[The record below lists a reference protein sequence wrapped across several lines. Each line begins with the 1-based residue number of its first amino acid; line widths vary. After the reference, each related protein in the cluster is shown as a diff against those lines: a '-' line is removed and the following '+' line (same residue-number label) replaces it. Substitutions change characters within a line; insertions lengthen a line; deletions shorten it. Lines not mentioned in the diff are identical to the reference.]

1 MATWIEQQRRR
12 LRRKGPPEAAPVL
25 TAFGLGAGLMYFL
38 DPLRGARRRA
48 LARDR
53 IVHGL
58 HALDRVVEKGARD
71 LTCRA
76 RGLVADAQAFFH
88 DDDVPDEVLKARV
101 RSKLGHVV
109 GHPHAIDVTVYRGRV
124 ELRGAILA
132 EDFDGLVSK
141 VAVVPGTRGVDSRL
155 DVYEAPDHVA
165 ALQSGNGHENE
176 HARRLRERW
185 SPLQRLGAGVV
196 GVGLLAVG
204 ARRRDRLGALLR
216 LGGIAILARDV
227 ADQSLRRMLGIGAE
241 RDVIEIQKTLTV
253 RAPIEDVFDLWL
265 HCERF
270 PVFMDHLR
278 EVEPLGEGR
287 YRWIARGPGG
297 LSVSWEADITEL
309 VPLERIAW
317 ASLPGSI
324 IPNEGVVQ
332 FDETPGGGTRIAIK
346 LAYNPP
352 GGVIG
357 HALATMLGTDP
368 KRAMDEDLVR
378 FQSLFERGKTT
389 AHGHE
394 VRYVEVCAGG
404 EHLS

>member
-1 MATWIEQQRRR
+1 MATWIEQQQRR
-12 LRRKGPPEAAPVL
+12 LRRRGRSEAAPIL
-25 TAFGLGAGLMYFL
+25 GALGIGAGLMYFL
-38 DPLRGARRRA
+38 DPTRGARRRA

-53 IVHGL
+53 IVHEL
-58 HALDRVVEKGARD
+58 HALDRLVEKGARD

-76 RGLVADAQAFFH
+76 RGLVAGARSFFH
-88 DDDVPDEVLKARV
+88 DDDVPDEVVKARV
-101 RSKLGHVV
+101 RSRLGHVV

-132 EDFDGLVSK
+132 DDFEGLVTT

-155 DVYEAPDHVA
+155 DVYDAPDSVA
-165 ALQSGNGHENE
+165 ALQGGNGHENE
-176 HARRLRERW
+176 HAQKLRERW
-185 SPLQRLGAGVV
+185 PPLLRLGAGAVA
-196 GVGLLAVG
+196 VGLLAVG

-216 LGGIAILARDV
+216 LSGIAILARDV

-241 RDVIEIQKTLTV
+241 RDVVEIHKTLTV

-278 EVEPLGEGR
+278 RVDPLGEGR
-287 YRWIARGPGG
+287 YRWIARGPLG
-297 LSVSWEADITEL
+297 LSATWEADVTEVVL
-309 VPLERIAW
+309 NHRIAW
-317 ASLPGSI
+317 VSLPGST

-332 FDETPGGGTRIAIK
+332 LDATPDGATRITIQ

-352 GGVIG
+352 GGVLG
-357 HALATMLGTDP
+357 HALALLSGADP

-389 AHGHE
+389 AHGRE
-394 VRYVEVCAGG
+394 VRYAEVCAAD
-404 EHLS
+404 EN

>member
-12 LRRKGPPEAAPVL
+12 LRRRGRREAAPIL
-25 TAFGLGAGLMYFL
+25 TAFGIGAGLMYFL
-38 DPLRGARRRA
+38 DPVRGARRRA

-58 HALDRVVEKGARD
+58 HALDRIVEKGARD

-76 RGLVADAQAFFH
+76 RGLVADTQALFH

-101 RSKLGHVV
+101 RSKLGHAV
-109 GHPHAIDVTVYRGRV
+109 GHPHAIDVAVHQGRV
-124 ELRGAILA
+124 ELRGTILA
-132 EDFDGLVSK
+132 EDFDGLLAT
-141 VAVVPGTRGVDSRL
+141 VAVVPGTRGVESRL
-155 DVYEAPDHVA
+155 EVYEAPDSIA
-165 ALQSGNGHENE
+165 ALQGGNGHENE
-176 HARRLRERW
+176 HAQKLRERW
-185 SPLQRLGAGVV
+185 SPLRRLGAGVL

-216 LGGIAILARDV
+216 IGGIAILARDV
-227 ADQSLRRMLGIGAE
+227 ADQSLRRMLGVGAE
-241 RDVIEIQKTLTV
+241 RDVIEVQKTLTV

-278 EVEPLGEGR
+278 RVEALGEGR

-297 LSVSWEADITEL
+297 LSVSWVADIIEL
-309 VPLERIAW
+309 VPNRLIAW
-317 ASLPGSI
+317 ASLPGST

-332 FDETPGGGTRIAIK
+332 FDETPDGGTRITIK

-352 GGVIG
+352 GGVLG
-357 HALATMLGTDP
+357 HALAGLTGVDP

-404 EHLS
+404 GN